1 MFELDKLVRENIRR
15 LKPYTSARDEF
26 TGSAD
31 VYLDANENAFG
42 SPSDEPLNRYPD
54 PLQRELKDRLASL
67 KRIKA
72 GQIFVGNGSDEAID
86 LLFRIFAEPGRD
98 AAVIC
103 PPTYGMYEVAANI
116 NGVETVAVPLTRDF
130 QLDAAAVLK
139 ASGNA
144 KLIFICSPNN
154 PSGNAMDRGEI
165 IRIAQNFDGI
175 VVVDEAYADFSE
187 QESMLAEV
195 GNIPNIVV
203 LQTFSKAWGLA
214 GARVGLAYAGEEIID
229 LFTRVK
235 PPYNVSTL
243 SQRAAISAITQ
254 WPTVADRVS
263 RIRDERS
270 LLATSLNEL
279 EIVET
284 VYPSDANFLLV
295 KVAGA
300 DDVYEFLLG
309 KGIVVRNRSRV
320 VGCESCLRITV
331 GTPDENLRLL
341 SALGEYTT
349 PVLLAAGENI

>member
-130 QLDAAAVLK
+130 QLDKAAILK

-165 IRIAQNFDGI
+165 I
-175 VVVDEAYADFSE
+175 
-187 QESMLAEV
+187 
-195 GNIPNIVV
+195 
-203 LQTFSKAWGLA
+203 
-214 GARVGLAYAGEEIID
+214 
-229 LFTRVK
+229 
-235 PPYNVSTL
+235 
-243 SQRAAISAITQ
+243 
-254 WPTVADRVS
+254 
-263 RIRDERS
+263 
-270 LLATSLNEL
+270 
-279 EIVET
+279 
-284 VYPSDANFLLV
+284 
-295 KVAGA
+295 
-300 DDVYEFLLG
+300 
-309 KGIVVRNRSRV
+309 
-320 VGCESCLRITV
+320 
-331 GTPDENLRLL
+331 
-341 SALGEYTT
+341 
-349 PVLLAAGENI
+349 